1 MSAPAG
7 QRALSG
13 DAGYKR
19 LVRLLARAFYAGECP
34 PKEAEPEDMPAGARG
49 GMRRDKVGRQRARWG
64 PPPLP
69 LRRRRRHCP

>member
-34 PKEAEPEDMPAGARG
+34 PKEAEPEDMPAGAKPRK
-49 GMRRDKVGRQRARWG
+49 RR
-64 PPPLP
+64 L
-69 LRRRRRHCP
+69 LI